1 MNAQRAQEIAE
12 SATMVNVTY
21 DGNPIYIQHVDAEN
35 ETARIYPLDQPNQEI
50 TVSLNSLIEPSP
62 FQSDGIH
69 MVCDRRD

>member
-12 SATMVNVTY
+12 SATMVDVTY
-21 DGNPIYIQHVDAEN
+21 DGKPIYIQHVDAEN

-50 TVSLNSLIEPSP
+50 TISLNSLTEASP